1 MTFSAFISW
10 YSHAANLSWSMSNE
24 IFLDW
29 VLLNYGQ
36 KKEKNHL
43 NQDLWIVPR
52 NLSLMILSGS
62 KNHGLLLSLE
72 INSGSKCGVTLPYEL
87 IPLNIEVYQFPPC
100 FPTRSSSYAMGKLLV
115 QHLQNIITVL
125 FHILLLES

>member
-36 KKEKNHL
+36 KKKKKTFESRFVNSSKEFATYGIIWLEKPWAFAFIGN
-43 NQDLWIVPR
+43 
-52 NLSLMILSGS
+52 
-62 KNHGLLLSLE
+62 
-72 INSGSKCGVTLPYEL
+72 
-87 IPLNIEVYQFPPC
+87 
-100 FPTRSSSYAMGKLLV
+100 
-115 QHLQNIITVL
+115 
-125 FHILLLES
+125 